1 MFSNGVV
8 MFIHPNTNS
17 AYGLCCDGP
26 DVEGILNGT
35 NNRQLQLY
43 SWRNMNALELHDITF
58 LTDLI
63 QRNGQGKFYIQ
74 GDETFQRYFWEDV
87 MEYYNRDT
95 ANTFDLTIT
104 PDGDY
109 KFNYSELD
117 IRNHQMF
124 VGTVG
129 DLNENQYK
137 QYFFHNARANL
148 VLLDK

>member
-1 MFSNGVV
+1 
-8 MFIHPNTNS
+8 
-17 AYGLCCDGP
+17 
-26 DVEGILNGT
+26 
-35 NNRQLQLY
+35 
-43 SWRNMNALELHDITF
+43 MNALNFTISPF

-63 QRNGQGKFYIQ
+63 QRNAGISFIYKAMRHFK
-74 GDETFQRYFWEDV
+74 DTSEDV
-87 MEYYNRDT
+87 MSTITDT

-104 PDGDY
+104 PDADY

-137 QYFFHNARANL
+137 QYFFTMREQILGTTGHL
-148 VLLDK
+148 KK

>member
-1 MFSNGVV
+1 
-8 MFIHPNTNS
+8 
-17 AYGLCCDGP
+17 
-26 DVEGILNGT
+26 
-35 NNRQLQLY
+35 
-43 SWRNMNALELHDITF
+43 MNALNFTISPF

-124 VGTVG
+124 VGTVS

-137 QYFFHNARANL
+137 QYFFHNARTNP

>member
-1 MFSNGVV
+1 
-8 MFIHPNTNS
+8 
-17 AYGLCCDGP
+17 
-26 DVEGILNGT
+26 
-35 NNRQLQLY
+35 
-43 SWRNMNALELHDITF
+43 
-58 LTDLI
+58 
-63 QRNGQGKFYIQ
+63 
-74 GDETFQRYFWEDV
+74 

-137 QYFFHNARANL
+137 QYFFHNARANGGTTGQ
-148 VLLDK
+148 VKK

>member
-1 MFSNGVV
+1 
-8 MFIHPNTNS
+8 
-17 AYGLCCDGP
+17 
-26 DVEGILNGT
+26 
-35 NNRQLQLY
+35 
-43 SWRNMNALELHDITF
+43 
-58 LTDLI
+58 
-63 QRNGQGKFYIQ
+63 
-74 GDETFQRYFWEDV
+74 

-137 QYFFHNARANL
+137 QYFFHNARANGGYYWTSEEGSQPIWVHL
-148 VLLDK
+148 THLYVKHNLYLIRHVRDLC